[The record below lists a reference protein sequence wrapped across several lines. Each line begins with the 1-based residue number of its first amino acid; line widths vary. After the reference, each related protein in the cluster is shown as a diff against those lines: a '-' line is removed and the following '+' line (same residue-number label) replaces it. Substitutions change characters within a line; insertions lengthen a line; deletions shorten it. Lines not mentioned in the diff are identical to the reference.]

1 MTEVRLS
8 LIVAL
13 LAAAGLWHWADKSR
27 GIDEALNS
35 LRNEYT
41 AAALS
46 ASERAR
52 ATEKTLVAN
61 NQKVAYAFQLEK
73 SRRAADA
80 VLTAGK
86 LSELQAALDRVASA
100 DPATGARINGPAFAV
115 ASECA
120 ASLVQ
125 LDEYAQGLAGQ
136 IRGLQ
141 SYVLDVSLAH
151 AIFVD

>member
-1 MTEVRLS
+1 MTWLRVS

-27 GIDEALNS
+27 GIDEARDS

-52 ATEKTLVAN
+52 ASEKTLVAN

-80 VLTAGK
+80 VRTAGK
-86 LSELQAALDRVASA
+86 LSELQAALDSAARA
-100 DPATGARINGPAFAV
+100 DPATGAGINGPALAV
-115 ASECA
+115 AGECA
-120 ASLVQ
+120 ANLVR
-125 LDEYAQGLAGQ
+125 LDEYAQGLASQ
-136 IRGLQ
+136 TSGLQ
-141 SYVLDVSLAH
+141 RYAREVCLATQ
-151 AIFVD
+151 